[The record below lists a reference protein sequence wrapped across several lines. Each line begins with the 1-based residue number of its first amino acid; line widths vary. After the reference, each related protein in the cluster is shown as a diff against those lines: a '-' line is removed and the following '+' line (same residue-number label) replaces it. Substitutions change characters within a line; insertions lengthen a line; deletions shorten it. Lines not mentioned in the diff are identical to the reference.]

1 MALTDRYRDRHSGW
15 NIKHFHTGSRRDGGT
30 RGYTWVKKRLQEAG
44 LVETGRQR
52 GVHRKRFC
60 RIKQFL
66 DLKRV
71 DFIEVN
77 LPKFA

>member
-1 MALTDRYRDRHSGW
+1 MAAEIERVDADRLLNTSVDDLAQFFAD
-15 NIKHFHTGSRRDGGT
+15 KF
-30 RGYTWVKKRLQEAG
+30 
-44 LVETGRQR
+44 
-52 GVHRKRFC
+52 RFC

>member
-1 MALTDRYRDRHSGW
+1 MAVDAKL
-15 NIKHFHTGSRRDGGT
+15 GGIFSELAYV
-30 RGYTWVKKRLQEAG
+30 RPGGAG
-44 LVETGRQR
+44 G
-52 GVHRKRFC
+52 FC

>member
-1 MALTDRYRDRHSGW
+1 MIDIVRERCQKFDLWRHLKSVPVSG
-15 NIKHFHTGSRRDGGT
+15 IASGPACG
-30 RGYTWVKKRLQEAG
+30 
-44 LVETGRQR
+44 
-52 GVHRKRFC
+52 FC

>member
-1 MALTDRYRDRHSGW
+1 M
-15 NIKHFHTGSRRDGGT
+15 NIANAVD
-30 RGYTWVKKRLQEAG
+30 E
-44 LVETGRQR
+44 E
-52 GVHRKRFC
+52 RFC

>member
-1 MALTDRYRDRHSGW
+1 MIRKILC
-15 NIKHFHTGSRRDGGT
+15 GSAT
-30 RGYTWVKKRLQEAG
+30 RL
-44 LVETGRQR
+44 
-52 GVHRKRFC
+52 

>member
-1 MALTDRYRDRHSGW
+1 MKITD
-15 NIKHFHTGSRRDGGT
+15 
-30 RGYTWVKKRLQEAG
+30 VKTYAWL
-44 LVETGRQR
+44 
-52 GVHRKRFC
+52 C

-71 DFIEVN
+71 DFMEVN

>member
-1 MALTDRYRDRHSGW
+1 MIPRALEAEILRLHHAEHWPIGTIAAQLRVHHSVV
-15 NIKHFHTGSRRDGGT
+15 RR
-30 RGYTWVKKRLQEAG
+30 VLAQAG
-44 LVETGRQR
+44 
-52 GVHRKRFC
+52 RFC